1 MLKMRLMRLK
11 MPANK
16 KPRKAKKYIPRTLPL
31 TIRHNAES
39 ETALQLA
46 PHAELMK
53 LREGYGDE
61 FSWNTIVAR
70 LNIGLVAANADNKPD
85 IAKEIRIGL
94 DAMIKVQTRCD
105 RTGKWGLSGSD
116 LRQVGDG
123 LVLTDNLQ
131 LSLTRKQFAQAID
144 YVWQHAAK

>member
-1 MLKMRLMRLK
+1 
-11 MPANK
+11 MPSNK
-16 KPRKAKKYIPRTLPL
+16 KPRKPKKFVPKTLPL

-53 LREGYGDE
+53 LREGYGDIE
-61 FSWNTIVAR
+61 SWHTIVAR
-70 LNIGLVAANADNKPD
+70 LNIGLVAANAAGKEDQ
-85 IAKEIRIGL
+85 AKDIRIGL
-94 DAMIKVQTRCD
+94 DAMLKVQARYD
-105 RTGKWGLSGSD
+105 KTGKWGLSGSD
-116 LRQVGDG
+116 LREVGDG

-131 LSLTRKQFAQAID
+131 LSLTRRQFAQAID

>member
-1 MLKMRLMRLK
+1 

-16 KPRKAKKYIPRTLPL
+16 KPRKTRKYVPKTIPL
-31 TIRHNAES
+31 TIRHGKEV
-39 ETALQLA
+39 ETSLQLA

-61 FSWNTIVAR
+61 GSWNTIVAR
-70 LNIGLVAANADNKPD
+70 LNIGLVAANAAGKEDQ
-85 IAKEIRIGL
+85 AKDIRIGL
-94 DAMIKVQTRCD
+94 DAMLKVDERHKKS
-105 RTGKWGLSGSD
+105 GKWGLSGSD
-116 LRQVGDG
+116 LKQVGDG

>member
-1 MLKMRLMRLK
+1 
-11 MPANK
+11 MPSNK
-16 KPRKAKKYIPRTLPL
+16 KPRKPKKFVPKTLPL

-46 PHAELMK
+46 PHSELMK
-53 LREGYGDE
+53 LREGYGDIE
-61 FSWNTIVAR
+61 SWHTIVAR
-70 LNIGLVAANADNKPD
+70 LNIGLVAANAAGKEDQ
-85 IAKEIRIGL
+85 AKDIRIGL
-94 DAMIKVQTRCD
+94 DAMLKVQARFD
-105 RTGKWGLSGSD
+105 KSGKWGLSGSD
-116 LRQVGDG
+116 LREIGDA

>member
-1 MLKMRLMRLK
+1 
-11 MPANK
+11 MPSNK
-16 KPRKAKKYIPRTLPL
+16 KPRKPKKFVPKTLPL

-53 LREGYGDE
+53 LREGYGGIE
-61 FSWNTIVAR
+61 SWHTIVAR
-70 LNIGLVAANADNKPD
+70 LNIGLVAANAAGKEDQ
-85 IAKEIRIGL
+85 AKNIRIGL
-94 DAMIKVQTRCD
+94 NAMLKVQTRYD
-105 RTGKWGLSGSD
+105 KTGKWGLSGSD
-116 LRQVGDG
+116 LREVGDG

-131 LSLTRKQFAQAID
+131 LSLTRRQFAQAID

>member
-1 MLKMRLMRLK
+1 
-11 MPANK
+11 MPSNK
-16 KPRKAKKYIPRTLPL
+16 KPRKPKKFVPKTLPL

-53 LREGYGDE
+53 LREGYGDIE
-61 FSWNTIVAR
+61 SWHTIVAR
-70 LNIGLVAANADNKPD
+70 LNIGLVAANAAGKEDQ
-85 IAKEIRIGL
+85 AKNIRIGL
-94 DAMIKVQTRCD
+94 NAMLKVQTRYD
-105 RTGKWGLSGSD
+105 KTGKWGLSGSD
-116 LRQVGDG
+116 LREVGDG

-131 LSLTRKQFAQAID
+131 LSLTRRQFAQAID

>member
-1 MLKMRLMRLK
+1 
-11 MPANK
+11 MPSNK
-16 KPRKAKKYIPRTLPL
+16 KPRKPRKYIPKTLPL
-31 TIRHNAES
+31 TIRHNEES

-61 FSWNTIVAR
+61 GSWNTIVAR
-70 LNIGLVAANADNKPD
+70 LNIGLVAANDAGKQDD
-85 IAKEIRIGL
+85 AKEIRIGL
-94 DAMIKVQTRCD
+94 DAMLKVQTRFD
-105 RTGKWGLSGSD
+105 KSGKWGLSGSD
-116 LRQVGDG
+116 LKQIGDG

-131 LSLTRKQFAQAID
+131 LSLTRKQFAKAID

>member
-1 MLKMRLMRLK
+1 
-11 MPANK
+11 MPSNK
-16 KPRKAKKYIPRTLPL
+16 KPRKPKRYVPRTIPL

-53 LREGYGDE
+53 LREGYGDVE
-61 FSWNTIVAR
+61 SWHTIVAR
-70 LNIGLVAANADNKPD
+70 LNIGLVAANAAGKEDQ
-85 IAKEIRIGL
+85 AKEIRIGL
-94 DAMIKVQTRCD
+94 DAMLKVQARFD
-105 RTGKWGLSGSD
+105 KSGKWGLSGSD
-116 LRQVGDG
+116 LKQVGDG

>member
-1 MLKMRLMRLK
+1 
-11 MPANK
+11 MPSNK
-16 KPRKAKKYIPRTLPL
+16 KPRKPKKFVPKTLPL

-46 PHAELMK
+46 PHSELMK
-53 LREGYGDE
+53 LREGYGDIE
-61 FSWNTIVAR
+61 SWHTIVAR
-70 LNIGLVAANADNKPD
+70 LNIGLVAANAAGKEYQ
-85 IAKEIRIGL
+85 AKDIRIGL
-94 DAMIKVQTRCD
+94 DAMLKVQARFD
-105 RTGKWGLSGSD
+105 KSGKWGLSGSD
-116 LRQVGDG
+116 LREVGDG

>member
-1 MLKMRLMRLK
+1 
-11 MPANK
+11 MPSNK
-16 KPRKAKKYIPRTLPL
+16 KPRKPKKFVPKTLPL

-53 LREGYGDE
+53 LREGYGGIE
-61 FSWNTIVAR
+61 SWHTIVAR
-70 LNIGLVAANADNKPD
+70 LNIGLVAANAAGKEDQ
-85 IAKEIRIGL
+85 AKDIRIGL
-94 DAMIKVQTRCD
+94 DAMLKVQTRYD
-105 RTGKWGLSGSD
+105 KTGKWGLSGSD
-116 LRQVGDG
+116 LREVGDG

-131 LSLTRKQFAQAID
+131 LSLTRKQFAKAID

>member
-1 MLKMRLMRLK
+1 
-11 MPANK
+11 MPTNK
-16 KPRKAKKYIPRTLPL
+16 KPRKPKKYVPKGLPL
-31 TIRHNAES
+31 TIRHNEEA

-61 FSWNTIVAR
+61 GSWNTIVAR
-70 LNIGLVAANADNKPD
+70 LNIGLVAANNVDKQD
-85 IAKEIRIGL
+85 QAKEIRIGL
-94 DAMIKVQTRCD
+94 DAMLKVQARYDKTK
-105 RTGKWGLSGSD
+105 KWGLSGND
-116 LRQVGDG
+116 LREVGDA

>member
-1 MLKMRLMRLK
+1 

-16 KPRKAKKYIPRTLPL
+16 KPRKLRKFVPKTLPL
-31 TIRHNAES
+31 TIRHNQET

-46 PHAELMK
+46 PHSELMK

-70 LNIGLVAANADNKPD
+70 LNIGVVAANASG
-85 IAKEIRIGL
+85 KEDEVKQIRTGL
-94 DAMIKVQTRCD
+94 DAMLKVQARFD
-105 RTGKWGLSGSD
+105 KSGKWGLSGSD
-116 LRQVGDG
+116 LREIGDG

-131 LSLTRKQFAQAID
+131 LSLTRKQFAKAIA
-144 YVWQHAAK
+144 YVYQHAAK

>member
-1 MLKMRLMRLK
+1 
-11 MPANK
+11 MPSNK
-16 KPRKAKKYIPRTLPL
+16 KPRKPRKYIPKTLPL
-31 TIRHNAES
+31 TIRHSEES

-61 FSWNTIVAR
+61 GSWNTIVAR
-70 LNIGLVAANADNKPD
+70 LNIGLVAANSAGKQDD
-85 IAKEIRIGL
+85 AKEIRIGL
-94 DAMIKVQTRCD
+94 DAMLKVQTRFD
-105 RTGKWGLSGSD
+105 KSGKWGLSGSD
-116 LRQVGDG
+116 LKQIGDG

>member
-1 MLKMRLMRLK
+1 
-11 MPANK
+11 MPSNK
-16 KPRKAKKYIPRTLPL
+16 KPRKPKKFVPKTLPL

-53 LREGYGDE
+53 LREGYGDIE
-61 FSWNTIVAR
+61 SWHTIVAR
-70 LNIGLVAANADNKPD
+70 LNIGLVAANAAGKEDQ
-85 IAKEIRIGL
+85 AKDIRIGL
-94 DAMIKVQTRCD
+94 DAMLKVQARFD
-105 RTGKWGLSGSD
+105 KSGKWGLSGSD
-116 LRQVGDG
+116 LKQIGDA

>member
-1 MLKMRLMRLK
+1 
-11 MPANK
+11 MPSNK
-16 KPRKAKKYIPRTLPL
+16 KPRKPRKYIPKTLPL
-31 TIRHNAES
+31 TIRHSEES

-61 FSWNTIVAR
+61 GSWNTIVAR
-70 LNIGLVAANADNKPD
+70 LNIGLVAANSAGKQDD
-85 IAKEIRIGL
+85 AKEIRIGL
-94 DAMIKVQTRCD
+94 DAMLKVQTRFD
-105 RTGKWGLSGSD
+105 KSGKWGLSGSD
-116 LRQVGDG
+116 LKQIGDG

-131 LSLTRKQFAQAID
+131 LSLTRKQFAKAID

>member
-1 MLKMRLMRLK
+1 
-11 MPANK
+11 MPSNK
-16 KPRKAKKYIPRTLPL
+16 KPRKPRKYIPKTLPL
-31 TIRHNAES
+31 TIRHNEES

-61 FSWNTIVAR
+61 GSWNTIVAR
-70 LNIGLVAANADNKPD
+70 LNIGLVAANDAGKQDD
-85 IAKEIRIGL
+85 AKEIRIGL
-94 DAMIKVQTRCD
+94 DAMLKVQTRFD
-105 RTGKWGLSGSD
+105 KSGKWGLSGSD
-116 LRQVGDG
+116 LKQVGDG

>member
-1 MLKMRLMRLK
+1 

-16 KPRKAKKYIPRTLPL
+16 KPRKPKKFVPKTLPM
-31 TIRHNAES
+31 TIRHNEEA

-46 PHAELMK
+46 PHSELLK

-70 LNIGLVAANADNKPD
+70 LNIGLVAANDNGKED
-85 IAKEIRIGL
+85 QAKQIRTGL
-94 DAMIKVQTRCD
+94 DAMLKVQARFKKA
-105 RTGKWGLSGSD
+105 GKWGVSGSD
-116 LRQVGDG
+116 LREIGDG

-131 LSLTRKQFAQAID
+131 LSLTRKHFAKAID
-144 YVWQHAAK
+144 YVYQHAAK

>member
-1 MLKMRLMRLK
+1 
-11 MPANK
+11 MPSNK
-16 KPRKAKKYIPRTLPL
+16 KPRKPKKFVPKTLPL

-53 LREGYGDE
+53 LREGYGDIE
-61 FSWNTIVAR
+61 SWHTIVAR
-70 LNIGLVAANADNKPD
+70 LNIGLVAANAAGKEDQ
-85 IAKEIRIGL
+85 AKDIRIGL
-94 DAMIKVQTRCD
+94 DAMLKVQARFD
-105 RTGKWGLSGSD
+105 KSGKWGLSGSD
-116 LRQVGDG
+116 LREVGDA

-131 LSLTRKQFAQAID
+131 LSLTRKQFAKAID

>member
-1 MLKMRLMRLK
+1 
-11 MPANK
+11 MPSNK
-16 KPRKAKKYIPRTLPL
+16 KPRKPKKYVPRTIPL

-53 LREGYGDE
+53 LREGYGGIE
-61 FSWNTIVAR
+61 SWHTIVAR
-70 LNIGLVAANADNKPD
+70 LNIGLVAANAAGKEDQ
-85 IAKEIRIGL
+85 AKDIRIGL
-94 DAMIKVQTRCD
+94 DAMLKVQARYD
-105 RTGKWGLSGSD
+105 KTGKWGLSGSD
-116 LRQVGDG
+116 LREVGDG

-131 LSLTRKQFAQAID
+131 LSLTRRQFAQAID

>member
-1 MLKMRLMRLK
+1 
-11 MPANK
+11 MPSNK
-16 KPRKAKKYIPRTLPL
+16 KPRKPKKYVPRTIPL

-46 PHAELMK
+46 PHSELMK
-53 LREGYGDE
+53 LREGYGDIE
-61 FSWNTIVAR
+61 SWHTIVAR
-70 LNIGLVAANADNKPD
+70 LNIGLVAANAAGKEYQ
-85 IAKEIRIGL
+85 AKDIRIGL
-94 DAMIKVQTRCD
+94 DAMLKVQARFD
-105 RTGKWGLSGSD
+105 KSGKWGLSGSD
-116 LRQVGDG
+116 LREIGDG

>member
-1 MLKMRLMRLK
+1 MRLK
-11 MPANK
+11 MPVNK
-16 KPRKAKKYIPRTLPL
+16 KPRKTRKYVPKTIPL
-31 TIRHNAES
+31 TIRHGKEV
-39 ETALQLA
+39 ETSLQLA

-61 FSWNTIVAR
+61 GSWNTIVAR
-70 LNIGLVAANADNKPD
+70 LNIGLVAANAAGKEDQ
-85 IAKEIRIGL
+85 AKEIRIGL
-94 DAMIKVQTRCD
+94 DAMLKVDERHKKS
-105 RTGKWGLSGSD
+105 GKWGLSGSD
-116 LRQVGDG
+116 LKQVGDG

>member
-1 MLKMRLMRLK
+1 
-11 MPANK
+11 MPSNK
-16 KPRKAKKYIPRTLPL
+16 KPRKPKKYVPRTIPL

-46 PHAELMK
+46 PHSELMK
-53 LREGYGDE
+53 LREGYGDIE
-61 FSWNTIVAR
+61 SWHTIVAR
-70 LNIGLVAANADNKPD
+70 LNIGLVAANAAGKEDQ
-85 IAKEIRIGL
+85 AKELRIGL
-94 DAMIKVQTRCD
+94 DAMLKVQARFD
-105 RTGKWGLSGSD
+105 KSGKWGLSGSD
-116 LRQVGDG
+116 LREIGDG

>member
-1 MLKMRLMRLK
+1 
-11 MPANK
+11 MPSNK
-16 KPRKAKKYIPRTLPL
+16 KPRKPRKYIPKTLPL
-31 TIRHNAES
+31 TIRHNEES

-61 FSWNTIVAR
+61 GSWNTIVAR
-70 LNIGLVAANADNKPD
+70 LNIGLVAANAAGKQDD
-85 IAKEIRIGL
+85 AKEIRIGL
-94 DAMIKVQTRCD
+94 DAMLKVQTRFD
-105 RTGKWGLSGSD
+105 KSGKWGLSGSD
-116 LRQVGDG
+116 LKQIGDG

-131 LSLTRKQFAQAID
+131 LSLTRKQFAKAID